1 MKLAIL
7 SNVSTQYLSQN
18 ISQCLNDDIVGFE
31 IYEAPFATWQIA
43 SRGFDS
49 ELQIF
54 NPDSILLFLSSAAA
68 GPVQLNSSEFMEQIK
83 EAIDSIKTWFKGKL
97 YVSSLDYS
105 DVALV
110 SIDIKMSIDKI
121 NIKLFEL
128 SKSNEFIFID
138 LFSIIHTEEYE
149 SFSPGKYYG
158 IGGFSFHPKFY
169 GQIGKRIAGVIQ
181 AAIQRPIKI
190 IFVDLDNTL
199 WPGILGDEG
208 IEAINLAPDTAAS
221 PHLSL
226 QFLLK
231 SLHHNGVLL
240 AICSKNNLES
250 VESFFKVRDN
260 EMVLKWA
267 DFSAVKANWEP
278 KSKNIADILIELNL
292 TAFGAI
298 FIDDSAFER
307 NEIKTVFPEIN
318 VLELPEE
325 PYAWSKF
332 FSETELFHTPI
343 VTKEDIDRTHFY
355 QSERKRLDTKKS
367 MTQADYLSS
376 LKLQLTGQ
384 VINHTNLDRVV
395 QLINKTN
402 QFNTNGIRVDY
413 EKITNYAS
421 SPECFAWAFSLED
434 LYSNYGIISCIYGK
448 VNQESQIHI
457 DGWVLSCRAFTRNVE
472 TAIIQFLANELKAC
486 PEILIHFEETKKN
499 KYAQKYF
506 NDAKFHLT
514 QKNDHKSKVFSK
526 SIQEILN
533 INTHVSI
540 T

>member
-1 MKLAIL
+1 M
-7 SNVSTQYLSQN
+7 
-18 ISQCLNDDIVGFE
+18 
-31 IYEAPFATWQIA
+31 
-43 SRGFDS
+43 
-49 ELQIF
+49 
-54 NPDSILLFLSSAAA
+54 
-68 GPVQLNSSEFMEQIK
+68 
-83 EAIDSIKTWFKGKL
+83 
-97 YVSSLDYS
+97 
-105 DVALV
+105 
-110 SIDIKMSIDKI
+110 
-121 NIKLFEL
+121 
-128 SKSNEFIFID
+128 
-138 LFSIIHTEEYE
+138 
-149 SFSPGKYYG
+149 
-158 IGGFSFHPKFY
+158 
-169 GQIGKRIAGVIQ
+169 
-181 AAIQRPIKI
+181 
-190 IFVDLDNTL
+190 
-199 WPGILGDEG
+199 
-208 IEAINLAPDTAAS
+208 
-221 PHLSL
+221 
-226 QFLLK
+226 
-231 SLHHNGVLL
+231 
-240 AICSKNNLES
+240 
-250 VESFFKVRDN
+250 ESFFKVRDN